1 MMYTILFLDIISLLI
16 KRSSLIFLYP
26 LLIIIVVIIVIG
38 FNSVI
43 YKYKDPENSV
53 KSEKFN
59 IPQNQFIHEYT
70 MISSKKYEDYIS
82 KMSNDVDMVL
92 NEVKNF
98 RKLMQKYEKYAGLA
112 SSSTGRRRQRFIKR
126 AEYYSVQVIESYER
140 LKNIKMDIIN
150 EEAFEEWR
158 QRVYH

>member
-59 IPQNQFIHEYT
+59 IPQINLF
-70 MISSKKYEDYIS
+70 M
-82 KMSNDVDMVL
+82 
-92 NEVKNF
+92 
-98 RKLMQKYEKYAGLA
+98 
-112 SSSTGRRRQRFIKR
+112 
-126 AEYYSVQVIESYER
+126 
-140 LKNIKMDIIN
+140 NI
-150 EEAFEEWR
+150 
-158 QRVYH
+158 Q